1 MTTKVRIEIVQEHMP
16 VEVDVVDSRGIVQRT
31 LVLRAGDN
39 AEEYVHSGVMLRVRE
54 IDTFK
59 EQPHADAR

>member
-1 MTTKVRIEIVQEHMP
+1 
-16 VEVDVVDSRGIVQRT
+16 
-31 LVLRAGDN
+31 
-39 AEEYVHSGVMLRVRE
+39 VHSGVMLRVRE